1 MKILFIFFVSG
12 VIINIYIKDY
22 NNRILFPPKNENNI
36 KKKICPILPQFLK
49 ICKYYIQ
56 LLILISVETET
67 LRIKNQEKTE
77 HK

>member
-1 MKILFIFFVSG
+1 M
-12 VIINIYIKDY
+12 
-22 NNRILFPPKNENNI
+22 FPPKNENNI
-36 KKKICPILPQFLK
+36 KKKKICPILPQFLK

-77 HK
+77 HKWNLKDGKNWKSKQDKKGEGRLC